1 MGADSGV
8 ENGLNRMKIHLDF
21 SGLEET
27 LKALEECCTE
37 KEQKKANKRI
47 VERSTPIVK
56 QAMQKRIPVSADN
69 SKSGREGCRPG
80 GHAKDN
86 VPISEIRTRGT
97 QAWAEVGWTLGDSSE
112 YFYMKF
118 VEWGTWKMPPRDF
131 IEVAIKETEKQN
143 AAIAEEEYKALLAR
157 KLGG

>member
-1 MGADSGV
+1 
-8 ENGLNRMKIHLDF
+8 MKIHLDF

-56 QAMQKRIPVSADN
+56 QAMQKRVPVSGDN
-69 SKSGREGCRPG
+69 SKSGKEGYRPG
-80 GHAKDN
+80 GHAKEN
-86 VPISEIRTRGT
+86 VPISAIRTRGT

-131 IEVAIKETEKQN
+131 IEVAIKETEKQI
-143 AAIAEEEYKALLAR
+143 AAIAEEEYTALLAR

>member
-1 MGADSGV
+1 
-8 ENGLNRMKIHLDF
+8 MKISLDF

-27 LKALEECCTE
+27 LKALEECATE
-37 KEQKKANKRI
+37 TEQKAANKRI

-56 QAMQKRIPVSADN
+56 EAMQKHIPVSADN
-69 SKSGREGCRPG
+69 SKSGKAGYRPG
-80 GHAKDN
+80 GHAKKN
-86 VPISEIRTRGT
+86 VPIGKISTRGA
-97 QAWAEVGWTLGDSSE
+97 QAWAEVGWQLGDSSE

-131 IEVAIKETEKQN
+131 VEVAIRETEN
-143 AAIAEEEYKALLAR
+143 RIAEIAKEEYDALLAR